1 MNFQQIKNK
10 YSLDTKYKVLKKQQ
24 KHNDVKEVWI
34 VRVVMEV
41 RVIDK
46 QYHQLPPRGTAYLAI
61 AVSMT
66 SQFWGGL

>member
-1 MNFQQIKNK
+1 M
-10 YSLDTKYKVLKKQQ
+10 
-24 KHNDVKEVWI
+24 NDVKEVWS

-46 QYHQLPPRGTAYLAI
+46 QYHQLPPWGTAYLAR

-66 SQFWGGL
+66 SQF